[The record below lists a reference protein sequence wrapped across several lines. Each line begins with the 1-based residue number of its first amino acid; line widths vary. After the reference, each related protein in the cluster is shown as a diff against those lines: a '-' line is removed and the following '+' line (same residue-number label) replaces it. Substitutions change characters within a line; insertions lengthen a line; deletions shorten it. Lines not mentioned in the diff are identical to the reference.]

1 MVTVMTE
8 DETKAVCRDIA
19 NRQRYRPGAKRISS
33 VINQLM
39 TRRGYARL
47 QASTQWDMA
56 WREAVGDR
64 LAKHSRTGNVRR
76 GVLDIFVRNSAV
88 VQELTFCKQ
97 RLIKQLARLNPGQK
111 VRDLRFR
118 VGPID

>member
-1 MVTVMTE
+1 MTYMK
-8 DETKAVCRDIA
+8 DDPVKAVCDDIA
-19 NRQRYRPGAKRISS
+19 NRQRYRPGAKKIST

-39 TRRGYARL
+39 TRRGYARIR
-47 QASTQWDMA
+47 ASNDWDMA
-56 WREAVGDR
+56 WREAVGSE
-64 LAKHSRTGNVRR
+64 LAQHSRTGNIRR
-76 GVLDIFVRNSAV
+76 GVLDVFVRNSAV
-88 VQELTFCKQ
+88 VQELTFCKH